1 MNDET
6 RFGFVLNGEPVEVSA
21 LSDEPLLYVLRDRL
35 GLRGTRF
42 GCGLNQCGACRIE
55 IDGRLVPACDTP
67 MWSVSDR
74 SVITIEGIAAE
85 TLHPVQ
91 EALERF
97 QAGQCGAC
105 LSGIVMT
112 LRNLL
117 QGNQAMDETAVRK
130 KLDDH
135 LCRCGSHPRIVAAA
149 MALLDSRT
157 DSTTG

>member
-1 MNDET
+1 MSDET

-21 LSDEPLLYVLRDRL
+21 VSDEPLLYVLRDRL

-55 IDGRLVPACDTP
+55 VDGRLVPACDTP
-67 MWSVSDR
+67 IWSVAGR
-74 SVITIEGIAAE
+74 AVTTIEGISEAGI
-85 TLHPVQ
+85 HPVQ
-91 EALERF
+91 AALERF

-112 LRNLL
+112 LRHLIDRGEAL
-117 QGNQAMDETAVRK
+117 DERTIRAR
-130 KLDDH
+130 LDEH

-149 MALLDSRT
+149 LSLLNPPA
-157 DSTTG
+157 